1 MLDRPHPRTLAGLR
15 QKRSRA
21 RRKRGLLLLPVE
33 IDEHALVE
41 ALNKSTRISG
51 DEGLDRHRLAKEV
64 AAIVDD
70 FIERWSGGETGRC

>member
-1 MLDRPHPRTLAGLR
+1 MLDRQQPRTLAGLR

-41 ALNKSTRISG
+41 ALIRSLRITEAEENVVSV
-51 DEGLDRHRLAKEV
+51 L
-64 AAIVDD
+64 
-70 FIERWSGGETGRC
+70 SGGGLS